1 MLLAKDSLMRRKEQ
15 EITDRKVIDEIIDKA
30 LVCRLALSD
39 DDQPYVVP
47 MCFGYD
53 GKNLYFHSAG
63 EGKKMEILRK
73 NPKVCFEF
81 EDSCEIEKGKV
92 ACDWGMIYKSVIG
105 FGKVSFLE
113 DIDSKRKALDVIM
126 KKYAHE
132 SFTYPEKAVERVAV
146 LKVDIEEIT
155 GKHSS

>member
-1 MLLAKDSLMRRKEQ
+1 VLLAENSLMRRKDQ
-15 EITDRKVIDEIIDKA
+15 EIVDWGVIDSIIGKA
-30 LVCRLALSD
+30 QVCRLALSD
-39 DDQPYVVP
+39 GDQPYVVP

-63 EGKKMEILRK
+63 EGKKIEILKK
-73 NPKVCFEF
+73 NPKICFEI
-81 EDSCEIEKGKV
+81 EGDCEIEKGKA

-105 FGKVSFLE
+105 FGTISFID
-113 DIDSKRKALDVIM
+113 DIDSKRKALDVIA

-132 SFTYPEKAVERVAV
+132 SFTYPEKAVEKVTV
-146 LKVDIEEIT
+146 IKVDIEEIS